1 MAKLV
6 TLLALA
12 ALALFWWRGRAA
24 RRGSTRIAGAKR
36 GAGDAGVAGVA
47 EARQLLGV
55 AGDADAAAIRAAHRR
70 LMARVHPDAGGS
82 AALANQV
89 NAARDLLL
97 REIERS
103 GNN

>member
-12 ALALFWWRGRAA
+12 GFVLLWWRGRSRRIRAGHEGGRRIGSDGPPAA
-24 RRGSTRIAGAKR
+24 AL
-36 GAGDAGVAGVA
+36 A

-55 AGDADAAAIRAAHRR
+55 AADADAAAIRAAHRR

-82 AALANQV
+82 AGLANQV

-97 REIERS
+97 AEHERS